1 MIEYFYEGNFRPS
14 SVNRYTDWISRVI
27 ISEEGFVGNINY
39 IFCEDEYLLA
49 VNQKHLNHNYFT
61 DIITF
66 DYSDGIEISGDI
78 LISTERVKENAE
90 NFNIPFEE
98 ELLRVMV
105 HGILHMLGF
114 NDKSDKE
121 RIEMRAKEEEK
132 LKMFHVEQN

>member
-1 MIEYFYEGNFRPS
+1 MIEYFYEGNFKLS
-14 SVNRYTDWISRVI
+14 IVNRYTDWISRVI
-27 ISEEGFVGNINY
+27 VSEGGLVGNINY
-39 IFCEDEYLLA
+39 IFCEDDYLLA
-49 VNQKHLNHNYFT
+49 VNQKHLKHSYFT

-78 LISTERVKENAE
+78 FISTERVKENAE
-90 NFNIPFEE
+90 NLSIPFEE

-105 HGILHMLGF
+105 HGILHMFGF

-121 RIEMRAKEEEK
+121 RIEMRDKEEEK